1 MSFFDRLTLNTSY
14 RQFNAVRSTLL
25 GGVVALATLT
35 PQMAIAQM
43 VDSLPFPPSQQAE
56 NLDRRELFREGNDL
70 FRDRDYEAAE
80 VIFRELRDRYPQ
92 DSLVRYKLGNAL
104 FAQYRYEEAAEEY
117 QEAIRLNEDHALA
130 YNALGDLR
138 ASQGRLEEAV
148 SLYERAL
155 EVNEDYVRALKG
167 LGRALARLQQFE
179 EAIATLETALDV
191 LVEEGEIWEAIEVAR
206 LLQQVRRW
214 QDVM

>member
-1 MSFFDRLTLNTSY
+1 MDSLH

-25 GGVVALATLT
+25 GGVVAVATLT
-35 PQMAIAQM
+35 PQMAMAQM
-43 VDSLPFPPSQQAE
+43 VDSLPLPPRQQAE

-80 VIFRELRDRYPQ
+80 VIFRELLDRYPK
-92 DSLVRYKLGNAL
+92 DSLVRYKLGNTL

-130 YNALGDLR
+130 YNALGNLR
-138 ASQGRLEEAV
+138 ASQGRLQEAV

-155 EVNEDYVRALKG
+155 EINEDYVAALKG
-167 LGRALARLQQFE
+167 LGRAYMRLEQFE
-179 EAIATLETALDV
+179 ASIDTLETALDV
-191 LVEEGEIWEAIEVAR
+191 LVDEGEIWDVIAVAR
-206 LLQQVRRW
+206 LLQQVRRL
-214 QDVM
+214 QGVV